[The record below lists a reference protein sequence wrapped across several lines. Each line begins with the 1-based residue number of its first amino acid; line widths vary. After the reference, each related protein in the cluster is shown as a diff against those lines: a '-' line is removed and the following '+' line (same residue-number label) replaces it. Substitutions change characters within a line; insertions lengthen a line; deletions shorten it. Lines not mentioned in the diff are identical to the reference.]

1 MSSNFHIKRTESAH
15 IDELTQWNGARSTK
29 WVTPPDGKSVLEIQT
44 THRPQDFKDV
54 PDDKNLLIPPF
65 HWHWYQEEQFF
76 IRQGQYIFTLEDK
89 TMHLSAS
96 SPQPILIPPGARHTF
111 RADPHS
117 PVPCI
122 IEISTLLSP
131 HQSLLSSSS
140 SSSSSRAS
148 ILGASERF
156 FRNIYSYL
164 EDCTVQGVSPSLPQ
178 LVLML
183 HDAEIS
189 LAFPGPA
196 GLARW
201 VSWGFGVVVGKW
213 VGEWWLGYRS
223 SYPEYFDE
231 GRRARLVQEGGREG
245 EVGRGGEGQGKASG
259 AEVLREQGT
268 KRK

>member
-1 MSSNFHIKRTESAH
+1 MSSNFHVKRTPSAH

-54 PDDKNLLIPPF
+54 PDDKNVLIPPF

-76 IRQGQYIFTLEDK
+76 IRQG
-89 TMHLSAS
+89 
-96 SPQPILIPPGARHTF
+96 GARHTF
-111 RADPHS
+111 RADPLS

-131 HQSLLSSSS
+131 HQSLLSP
-140 SSSSSRAS
+140 SSRAS

-178 LVLML
+178 LALML
-183 HDAEIS
+183 HDAETS
-189 LAFPGPA
+189 LAFPGP
-196 GLARW
+196 GVVSRW
-201 VSWGFGVVVGKW
+201 LSWGFGVVVGKW

-231 GRRARLVQEGGREG
+231 ERRARLVQEGGREG
-245 EVGRGGEGQGKASG
+245 EVRRGGEGQGKASG

-268 KRK
+268 RRK